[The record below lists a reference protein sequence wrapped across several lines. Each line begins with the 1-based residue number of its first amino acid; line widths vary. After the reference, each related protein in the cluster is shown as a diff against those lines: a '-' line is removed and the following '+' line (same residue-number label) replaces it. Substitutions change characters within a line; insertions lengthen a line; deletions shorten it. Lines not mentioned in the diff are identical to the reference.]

1 MTPDLESLLGVLVRN
16 EVAFVVVGGVAVGA
30 HGFAR
35 MTLDLD
41 LVPDPERGN
50 LERLVTA
57 LSQMGATIPSGA
69 RFDPARHAM
78 ALRRGQNATLT
89 TDQGGLDIVQ
99 RLEGVPPYSRL
110 HEQAVA
116 THVGEVPVLVCSLGH
131 LRAMKSVAGRP
142 QDLADLA
149 RLPDID

>member
-41 LVPDPERGN
+41 LVPDPEQGN

-78 ALRRGQNATLT
+78 ALRRGQNATLA
-89 TDQGGLDIVQ
+89 TDRGGLDIVQ

-110 HEQAVA
+110 REQAVA
-116 THVGEVPVLVCSLGH
+116 TYVGEVAILVCSLGH

-149 RLPDID
+149 RLPDVD

>member
-1 MTPDLESLLGVLVRN
+1 MTPDLESLLGVLARN

-41 LVPDPERGN
+41 LVPDPERAN
-50 LERLVTA
+50 VERLVAA

-69 RFDPARHAM
+69 PFDPTRHAA
-78 ALRRGQNATLT
+78 ALRRGQNATLGT
-89 TDQGGLDIVQ
+89 MHGGLDVLQ
-99 RLEGVPPYSRL
+99 RLAGVPPYPELR
-110 HEQAVA
+110 EQALS
-116 THVGEVPVLVCSLGH
+116 TQVGGLRIFVCSLGH
-131 LRAMKSVAGRP
+131 LRTMKSVAGRP

-149 RLPDID
+149 RLPEAD

>member
-1 MTPDLESLLGVLVRN
+1 MTSHLESLLGVLVRN

-41 LVPDPERGN
+41 LVPDPDRGN
-50 LERLVTA
+50 VERLVVA

-69 RFDPARHAM
+69 RFDPARHA
-78 ALRRGQNATLT
+78 APLRRGQNATLS
-89 TDQGGLDIVQ
+89 TDHGGLDIVQ
-99 RLEGVPPYSRL
+99 RLEGVPPYEQLR
-110 HEQAVA
+110 EQALS
-116 THVGEVPVLVCSLGH
+116 TQVGEAAVLICSLGH
-131 LRAMKSVAGRP
+131 LRTMKTVAGRP

-149 RLPDID
+149 RLPEAD